1 MDTLKDLTV
10 FSPSSGQTKG
20 RRGPLMPIA
29 FVDRI
34 TVPVLPANTSDD
46 NRMAYGFLLM
56 CCGTSE
62 STSAKE
68 WKTYVAAYTATVAP
82 GLVARFP
89 GSSYLAVPMTD
100 TQVAAVGQSY
110 IALKTAVESG
120 DVGAVT
126 AEAVRIGASPIAPG
140 LPKINSALDWTEAEG
155 EWITKILICHY
166 SIVLFA
172 AGKRIEG
179 TDHSALSKARPEAL
193 RKKAHFPDI
202 CGFLDGP
209 LRLSDTSHLQ
219 INNAWAE
226 MSGLRAL
233 VITEFSRYSQ
243 SETDFSQ
250 DLIFTTMHLL
260 RFSGMQHARLTMDFL
275 RAYPWA
281 FEIPALR
288 GPISI
293 YIESIRAAARY
304 DEGIQPFIKLIYGDK
319 AAVFPRKDLEP
330 LVACA
335 VACAT
340 EASEA
345 LRDFYVSN
353 DYSTIVEAFLEER
366 ERRQKIRDGELLLKE
381 QTVLGGLDE
390 FTTLTPETEV

>member
-1 MDTLKDLTV
+1 MDTLKDLTI
-10 FSPSSGQTKG
+10 FSPSSGQVRG
-20 RRGPLMPIA
+20 RKGPLMPIA
-29 FVDRI
+29 FVDRV
-34 TVPVLPANTSDD
+34 TVPVLPSNTTDEA
-46 NRMAYGFLLM
+46 RLAYGFLLM
-56 CCGTSE
+56 CTGTSE
-62 STSAKE
+62 STSMKE
-68 WKTYVAAYTATVAP
+68 WKTYIAAYTATIAP
-82 GLVARFP
+82 GLVPRFP
-89 GSSYLAVPMTD
+89 GSSYLAVPMVD
-100 TQVAAVGQSY
+100 TQVAELTRSY
-110 IALKTAVESG
+110 TSFKAAIESG
-120 DVGAVT
+120 DSGSLD
-126 AEAVRIGASPIAPG
+126 AEVARVGASPVAPG
-140 LPKINSALDWTEAEG
+140 LPKINTALDWADAEG

-172 AGKRIEG
+172 AGKRVEG

-193 RKKAHFPDI
+193 RKKAHFPDV
-202 CGFLDGP
+202 CGFLDGA

-233 VITEFSRYSQ
+233 VLTEFSRYSQ

-288 GPISI
+288 GPIAI
-293 YIESIRAAARY
+293 YIESVRAAAKY
-304 DEGIQPFIKLIYGDK
+304 DEGIQPFIKIIYGDK

-353 DYSTIVEAFLEER
+353 DYSAIVEAFMEER

-381 QTVLGGLDE
+381 QSVMGGLEE
-390 FTTLTPETEV
+390 FATMTPETES